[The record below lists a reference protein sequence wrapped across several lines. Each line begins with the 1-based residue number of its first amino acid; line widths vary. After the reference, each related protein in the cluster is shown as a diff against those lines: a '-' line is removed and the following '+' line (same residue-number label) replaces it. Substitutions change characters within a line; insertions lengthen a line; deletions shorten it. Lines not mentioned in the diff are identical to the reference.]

1 MKLEHLLY
9 KSFDKKLSEQEK
21 ICLEEGLSASE
32 ELRKEKE
39 DITVLR
45 KAVSQSGQQSFGR
58 GFVDGVMTEISRLEE
73 KPRWKHVEINKP
85 KPKFLFFSPRYAFA
99 MALILLVSVTSP
111 ALYSWL
117 TTNRYSTQK
126 GNTLTVTL
134 PDDSIVQLNAESS
147 VSYPSSFN
155 NESRMVSLEGE
166 AYFEVQKGT
175 LPFVVHYDHVEVQV
189 LGTKFNVYAREQNI
203 EVSVNDGVVKV
214 GNDIDKDS
222 YKEVV
227 LTQGQIITFD
237 TDEQPGTPQMF
248 SNTQIPGW
256 IHGKFIFDQVN
267 LGNVCKEIE
276 RKFDVEIDLA
286 STDLGTITVTGVMEA
301 DNLSDVLATISLLTK
316 RPYKFEKE
324 RYTFY

>member
-9 KSFDKKLSEQEK
+9 RSFDKKLSEQEK
-21 ICLEEGLSASE
+21 IRLKEGLSASN
-32 ELRKEKE
+32 ELKKEKE

-45 KAVSQSGQQSFGR
+45 KAISQSSQQSFGR
-58 GFVDGVMTEISRLEE
+58 GFVDGVMTEINRLEDR
-73 KPRWKHVEINKP
+73 PRWKHIQIDKTQPN
-85 KPKFLFFSPRYAFA
+85 FLFFRPQYVFA
-99 MALILLVSVTSP
+99 MALILLVALTSP
-111 ALYSWL
+111 TLYSWF
-117 TTNRYSTQK
+117 TTTQYSTQK
-126 GNTLTVTL
+126 GTTLTVTL
-134 PDDSIVQLNAESS
+134 PDNSTVQLNAESS

-155 NESRMVSLEGE
+155 KESRMVSLEGE
-166 AYFEVQKGT
+166 AYFEVKNGT
-175 LPFVVHYDHVEVQV
+175 LPFIVQYEQIAVQV
-189 LGTKFNVYAREQNI
+189 VGTKFNVYAREQNI
-203 EVSVNDGVVKV
+203 EVSVNEGVVKI
-214 GNDIDKDS
+214 GNDIDEGS
-222 YKEVV
+222 YREVI
-227 LTQGQIITFD
+227 LTEGQIITFD
-237 TDEQPGTPQMF
+237 KDEQPGTPQMF

-267 LGNVCKEIE
+267 LGDVCKEIE